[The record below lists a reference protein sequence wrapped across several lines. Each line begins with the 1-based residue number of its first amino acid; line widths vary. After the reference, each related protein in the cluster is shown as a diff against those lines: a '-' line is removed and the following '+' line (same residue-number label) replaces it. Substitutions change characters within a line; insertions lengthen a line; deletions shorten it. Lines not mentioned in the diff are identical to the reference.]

1 MGWAL
6 FLFDAVFL
14 VRNCANPPAAFTCQ
28 LRIRCIPQD
37 ATPAEVHPLYRGIF
51 NVNCKPLLPLVYQ
64 GWWDYGGLKQGGS
77 SLVSPPVVIRWSGS
91 PQMPTFD
98 AAGRHR
104 WWESPDACTF
114 NAAERT
120 YTVVLVSGGWWDQ
133 GCVTL
138 PIHYAKRQ
146 QALNVN
152 VV

>member
-64 GWWDYGGLKQGGS
+64 GWWDYSGLKQGGS

-98 AAGRHR
+98 AAGVIVGG
-104 WWESPDACTF
+104 SPLMPAPSTLQSV
-114 NAAERT
+114 RT
-120 YTVVLVSGGWWDQ
+120 LWCWCRVAGGIKDVSLYQFIMPKDSK
-133 GCVTL
+133 L
-138 PIHYAKRQ
+138 
-146 QALNVN
+146 
-152 VV
+152 